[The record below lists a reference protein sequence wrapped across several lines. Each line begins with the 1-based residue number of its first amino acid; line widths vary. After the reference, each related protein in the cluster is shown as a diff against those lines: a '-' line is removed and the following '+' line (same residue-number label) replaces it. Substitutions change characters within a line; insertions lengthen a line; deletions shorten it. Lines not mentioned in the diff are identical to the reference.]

1 METTDRR
8 PTLRRALPSVVAAVL
23 PWTWF
28 AVRDAASLLDVVATG
43 LPAVVAGLAVVAL
56 AAFLVTRRPAFLVAT
71 VSVLAMGAVAV
82 FGPWLPAGGASPAEP
97 IRVAG
102 VNAYAGNV
110 SPVAAAGDVRAQ
122 SPDLVVVVEAPTG
135 MDEALE
141 PHFAHGEL
149 SPQSSHAVFSHFPVR
164 FLSGLPGAPV
174 DDRVTRWQVSA
185 PSGPVV
191 LYSVH
196 LRRPRPRGAVRSP
209 LLEQRA
215 MVAALLRAVH
225 RETSPTLVV
234 GDFNLSD
241 RTWAYRRLER
251 ALRDAGRASGAGPT
265 YVSTRYRP
273 FLLRIDHIFVSRQW
287 CAGGSGRFTITGSDH
302 RGVLAEVGPCR
313 R

>member
-8 PTLRRALPSVVAAVL
+8 PAPRRALPALVAAAV

-28 AVRDAASLLDVVATG
+28 VVRDAASLLDVVATG
-43 LPAVVAGLAVVAL
+43 LPAVVAGAAAVSL
-56 AAFLVTRRPAFLVAT
+56 AAFLLTRRPAFVVAAG
-71 VSVLAMGAVAV
+71 SVLAMGAVAV
-82 FGPWLPAGGASPAEP
+82 FGPWLPAGGPRPSGP
-97 IRVAG
+97 IRVVG
-102 VNAYAGNV
+102 VNAYAANA

-122 SPDLVVVVEAPTG
+122 SPDLVVVVEAPAG
-135 MDEALE
+135 MNEALE
-141 PHFAHGEL
+141 PHFPHGKL
-149 SPQSSHAVFSHFPVR
+149 SPQSSHALFSRFPVR

-191 LYSVH
+191 IYSVH

-215 MVAALLRAVH
+215 MVAAVLRAVDA
-225 RETSPTLVV
+225 ETSPTLVV

-241 RTWAYRRLER
+241 RTWAYRRLQG
-251 ALRDAGRASGAGPT
+251 ALRDAGRASWAGPT
-265 YVSTRYRP
+265 YVSARYRP
-273 FLLRIDHIFVSRQW
+273 FLLRIDHVFVSRQW
-287 CAGGSGRFTITGSDH
+287 CAGRSGRFTITGSDH
-302 RGVLAEVGPCR
+302 RGVFADVGPCR

>member
-8 PTLRRALPSVVAAVL
+8 PALRRALPSLVAAAL

-28 AVRDAASLLDVVATG
+28 VVRDTASLLDVVATG
-43 LPAVVAGLAVVAL
+43 LPAVVAGVAVLAL
-56 AAFLVTRRPAFLVAT
+56 AAFLLTRRPVFVVAT
-71 VSVLAMGAVAV
+71 GSVLAMGAVAV
-82 FGPWLPAGGASPAEP
+82 FGPWLPAGGPAPSEP
-97 IRVAG
+97 IRVVG
-102 VNAYAGNV
+102 VNAYAGN
-110 SPVAAAGDVRAQ
+110 
-122 SPDLVVVVEAPTG
+122 VVVVEAPTG

-141 PHFAHGEL
+141 PHFPHGEL
-149 SPQSSHAVFSHFPVR
+149 SPQSSHAVFSRFPVR

-174 DDRVTRWQVSA
+174 DDRVSRWQVSA

-215 MVAALLRAVH
+215 MVAALLRAVDG
-225 RETSPTLVV
+225 EASPTLVV

-241 RTWAYRRLER
+241 RTWAYRRLEG
-251 ALRDAGRASGAGPT
+251 ALRDAGRASPAGPT

-273 FLLRIDHIFVSRQW
+273 FLLRIDHVFVSRQW

-302 RGVLAEVGPCR
+302 RGVSADVGPCR

>member
-8 PTLRRALPSVVAAVL
+8 RTLRRALPSVVAAAL

-28 AVRDAASLLDVVATG
+28 VVRDAASLLDVVATG
-43 LPAVVAGLAVVAL
+43 LPAVVAGVAVLAL
-56 AAFLVTRRPAFLVAT
+56 AAFALTRRPVFVVAT
-71 VSVLAMGAVAV
+71 GSVLAMGAVAV
-82 FGPWLPAGGASPAEP
+82 FGPWLPAGGPDPSEP
-97 IRVAG
+97 IRVVG
-102 VNAYAGNV
+102 VNAYAGSA
-110 SPVAAAGDVRAQ
+110 SPVAAADDVRAQ

-135 MDEALE
+135 MNEALE
-141 PHFAHGEL
+141 PHFAHGER
-149 SPQSSHAVFSHFPVR
+149 SPQSSHAVFSRFPVR

-185 PSGPVV
+185 TSGPVV

-196 LRRPRPRGAVRSP
+196 LRRPRPRGAVRTP

-215 MVAALLRAVH
+215 MVAALLRAVDG
-225 RETSPTLVV
+225 ETSPTLVV
-234 GDFNLSD
+234 GDFNFSD
-241 RTWAYRRLER
+241 RTWAYRRLEG
-251 ALRDAGRASGAGPT
+251 ALRDAGRASRAGPT

-273 FLLRIDHIFVSRQW
+273 FLLRIDHVFVSRQW

-302 RGVLAEVGPCR
+302 RGVTADVGPCR